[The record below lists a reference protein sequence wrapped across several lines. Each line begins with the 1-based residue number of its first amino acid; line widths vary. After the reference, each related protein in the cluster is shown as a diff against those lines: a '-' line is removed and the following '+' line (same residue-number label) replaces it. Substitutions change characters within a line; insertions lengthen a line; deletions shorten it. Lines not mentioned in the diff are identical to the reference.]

1 MTTVVVGTHDLRRA
15 LTAVRPHHE
24 KHPDLET
31 FRRVRL
37 EIDAHNV
44 TVVATDRVSVGLAI
58 VSIWQPE
65 DSINPDAVLDLTPE
79 QVDKILHIF
88 KAPKDKNDEPSAIL
102 RLEIG
107 DNYWKLTDVS
117 GLPGIDGQSLEQ
129 PPRAATDTGY
139 PPDIPLLISRNR
151 SGDVKWIEQFATN
164 GDRLAAFRIAGV
176 VYDEPVLIEARTG
189 TSALS
194 ITVGESFL
202 GASCPSPSP
211 TRHRPSTPSGTPRG
225 GTVSRRRTRS
235 PPATS
240 TPPKEPSE
248 HTRDHPPGVDPCGR
262 RLARRPMDDSERRI
276 LASDRRRTPTETR
289 A

>member
-37 EIDAHNV
+37 EIDEHNV

-58 VSIWQPE
+58 VSIWQSE
-65 DSINPDAVLDLTPE
+65 DSIEPDAVLDLTPE

-88 KAPKDKNDEPSAIL
+88 KAPKDKGDEPTAIL

-129 PPRAATDTGY
+129 PRTATHSGF
-139 PPDIPLLISRNR
+139 PDIPLLVSRHR
-151 SGDVKWIEQFATN
+151 SGALNPIEQFATN

-189 TSALS
+189 TSALA

-202 GASCPSPSP
+202 GALMP
-211 TRHRPSTPSGTPRG
+211 TTLNDEAQAKHNEWKTAWRHRLPDPESKPRNALPGEGDTP
-225 GTVSRRRTRS
+225 
-235 PPATS
+235 
-240 TPPKEPSE
+240 
-248 HTRDHPPGVDPCGR
+248 
-262 RLARRPMDDSERRI
+262 
-276 LASDRRRTPTETR
+276 
-289 A
+289 

>member
-24 KHPDLET
+24 KHPDFET

-37 EIDAHNV
+37 EIDEHHV

-58 VSIWQPE
+58 VSIWQSE

-129 PPRAATDTGY
+129 PRAATDTGY
-139 PPDIPLLISRNR
+139 PDIPLLISRGR
-151 SGDVKWIEQFATN
+151 SGDLKWIEQFATN
-164 GDRLAAFRIAGV
+164 GERLAAFRIAGV
-176 VYDEPVLIEARTG
+176 VYDEPVLIEARTK

-202 GASCPSPSP
+202 GALMPV
-211 TRHRPSTPSGTPRG
+211 TLDDDAQAKHRVWNAGWVHRLPAPDAKPRN
-225 GTVSRRRTRS
+225 
-235 PPATS
+235 
-240 TPPKEPSE
+240 
-248 HTRDHPPGVDPCGR
+248 
-262 RLARRPMDDSERRI
+262 LAAPDEAKS
-276 LASDRRRTPTETR
+276 
-289 A
+289 